1 MPLGNGEQGRI
12 GRGGERRQS
21 DRPIDLP
28 TPASWKQVSPRKT
41 ELIRKI
47 LIFIHTHD
55 GAGRRWRRWCWS
67 TGRKSVLEIP
77 GGTKSG
83 WQDYPFL

>member
-1 MPLGNGEQGRI
+1 MGLEDEQGRI
-12 GRGGERRQS
+12 EGGGERQRTS
-21 DRPIDLP
+21 DRPIDLA
-28 TPASWKQVSPRKT
+28 TSASWKQVSPRKT

-47 LIFIHTHD
+47 LIFIHIQD
-55 GAGRRWRRWCWS
+55 GAGVGGCWS

-77 GGTKSG
+77 GGRKSG